1 MNHRRHPVLALLLL
15 AGSFG
20 VHAADTP
27 SGEEFST
34 GAGYEAP
41 GTYSN
46 DPYAQPQQQQAPQQA
61 PGGWSGQSAAPSNGG
76 YGASGN
82 AYGAGGGGYGG
93 SQGYGGGQA
102 AGGIQGGS
110 FKGRG
115 QTQGGGTT
123 NAYSSGKTFT
133 KKPKT
138 NVDASAFGGGTNSS
152 NTGGST
158 WPDAGYETPAPS
170 PSPY

>member
-20 VHAADTP
+20 AHAADTP

-46 DPYAQPQQQQAPQQA
+46 DPYAQPQQPAPQTA
-61 PGGWSGQSAAPSNGG
+61 PRGWSGQSTAPSNG
-76 YGASGN
+76 YGASG
-82 AYGAGGGGYGG
+82 YGS
-93 SQGYGGGQA
+93 SQGYGSGQ

-110 FKGRG
+110 FAGRG
-115 QTQGGGTT
+115 QTQGAGTT
-123 NAYSSGKTFT
+123 NPYSSGKTFT
-133 KKPKT
+133 KPPKN
-138 NVDASAFGGGTNSS
+138 NVDPSAFGGGANGS
-152 NTGGST
+152 NG
-158 WPDAGYETPAPS
+158 WPQPNTETPAPT
-170 PSPY
+170 PY